1 MQYNEEFRQVVKERF
16 KFGIK
21 TNYLPDQKY
30 INRLIAS
37 LDRVEANSYDL
48 SETAFIFEFNDLKE
62 NDITQSI
69 RIFVDDC
76 LNQLCWINSIIESG
90 KFAHTEEELD
100 QEFDYKTPTISG
112 NPWTLDKVTRKG
124 VYFRGDE
131 PYQDSRVIIN
141 SENIVEIAKSLSQVV
156 ELNRDFINFKKN
168 NPTIKSVITAPTT
181 NDSSLFIS
189 KDREIDCL
197 NVLKEIKHPILDVDG
212 NFMGD
217 SGMKSA
223 IVAWYYICSRLNL
236 INKNS
241 DNRDVVARKVM
252 KIIPGLKIGGSLFHK
267 DPVAKKYKDDIEQ
280 KLKQLARK

>member
-1 MQYNEEFRQVVKERF
+1 MQYNEEFRQVAKERF

-21 TNYLPDQKY
+21 NYLPDQKY

-37 LDRVEANSYDL
+37 LDRVEANSYYL
-48 SETAFIFEFNDLKE
+48 SATDFIAEFNYLKE
-62 NDITQSI
+62 NNIMQSI
-69 RIFVDDC
+69 RIFVDGC

-90 KFAHTEEELD
+90 KFAHTKEELD
-100 QEFDYKTPTISG
+100 QEFDYKTPTIIG
-112 NPWTLDKVTRKG
+112 NPWILDKVTDRG
-124 VYFRGDE
+124 AYFLGDE
-131 PYQDSRVIIN
+131 SHQNSRIIIN
-141 SENIVEIAKSLSQVV
+141 SENIVDIATSLSEVV
-156 ELNRDFINFKKN
+156 QLNREIINYKKN
-168 NPTIKSVITAPTT
+168 NPTIKSVITAPIT

-189 KDREIDCL
+189 KDLEIECL

-212 NFMGD
+212 NFIGD